1 MKNPITVML
10 VEDNREYRD
19 VVEFALSKEPGM
31 ELIADFST
39 AEIAIR
45 SLTEDENPRIPDII
59 LLDLNLPGMGGLE
72 ALPQFMRLVP
82 SAKVMVL
89 SNSDDKA
96 DVVSAISL
104 GAQGYLLKSSRVDQ
118 ILDGIHSVA
127 AGGALLD
134 PSVASFILDQIRP
147 SSSSA
152 FVDELDEALTE
163 RELEV
168 LKYLGEGKVKKEIGD
183 LLQISYFTVDSHVR
197 NIYSKM
203 RVSNAPAAINKAYR
217 IRLFSPD

>member
-1 MKNPITVML
+1 MKGSITVML

-31 ELIADFST
+31 ELISDFST

-45 SLTEDENPRIPDII
+45 SLSEQENLKIPDII
-59 LLDLNLPGMGGLE
+59 LLDLNLPGMSGLE
-72 ALPQFMRLVP
+72 ALPKILAVVP
-82 SAKVMVL
+82 ASKVMVL
-89 SNSDDKA
+89 TNSDHPM

-104 GAQGYLLKSSRVDQ
+104 GAKGYLLKSSRVDH

-127 AGGALLD
+127 AGGAQLD
-134 PSVASFILDQIRP
+134 PHVAQYILDQVRP
-147 SSSSA
+147 SSSHD
-152 FVDELDEALTE
+152 FVQELDEALTE
-163 RELEV
+163 RELEI
-168 LKYLGEGKVKKEIGD
+168 LKYLGEGMVKKQIGD

-197 NIYSKM
+197 NIYRKM
-203 RVSNAPAAINKAYR
+203 RVSNAPAAISKAYR

>member
-1 MKNPITVML
+1 ML

-31 ELIADFST
+31 ELISDFST

-45 SLTEDENPRIPDII
+45 SLSGQENPRTPDII
-59 LLDLNLPGMGGLE
+59 LLDLNLPGMSGLE
-72 ALPQFMRLVP
+72 ALPQILALVP
-82 SAKVMVL
+82 ESKVMVL
-89 SNSDDKA
+89 TNSDDPA

-104 GAQGYLLKSSRVDQ
+104 GAKGYLLKSSRVDQ
-118 ILDGIHSVA
+118 ILDGIQSVA
-127 AGGALLD
+127 VGGAQLD
-134 PSVASFILDQIRP
+134 PHVAQYILDQIKP
-147 SSSSA
+147 SSSDA

-163 RELEV
+163 RELEI
-168 LKYLGEGKVKKEIGD
+168 LKYLGEGMVKKEIGD

-197 NIYSKM
+197 NIYGKM
-203 RVSNAPAAINKAYR
+203 RVSNAPAAITKAYR